1 MPLSI
6 NTNMAA
12 TRASF
17 YLSKNNNMLQQSL
30 DRLSSGKRI
39 NNSSDDAGGLAVSMK
54 MQGTIS
60 RLSGAESNIGN
71 AISFLQVQDG
81 ILESAGNIVSR
92 MGELKGL
99 YGDVLK
105 NTTDKATYDAEFQ
118 DLQGQLYQ
126 LATTKFNGVSLFS
139 NSGNGPPPGG
149 GSASAPNIL
158 HAAGDFDAGTANP
171 ADVRLGSSNRTVS
184 VFTTADG
191 SSGASV
197 SISQSLMLS
206 AVTFTTGSVTTNVKF
221 SDREQ
226 VATVR
231 GLADKSGAST
241 DSLGDFDTAL
251 FTKALE
257 NVATMRA
264 KNGGQV
270 SRLQY
275 AQEDVLAQKTNLEA
289 ANGRIMDV
297 DIARESTELAKYNIL
312 VQASAS
318 MVAQASVST
327 DVALMLLR

>member
-54 MQGTIS
+54 MQGTID
-60 RLSGAESNIGN
+60 RLTGAESNIGN

-105 NTTDKATYDAEFQ
+105 NTTDKATYDAEFS

-126 LATTKFNGVSLFS
+126 IAQTKFNGVSLFGDKDNLGTPTS
-139 NSGNGPPPGG
+139 LVFGTTPTGNGLLNVY
-149 GSASAPNIL
+149 S
-158 HAAGDFDAGTANP
+158 
-171 ADVRLGSSNRTVS
+171 
-184 VFTTADG
+184 TADG
-191 SSGASV
+191 SSGSSV
-197 SISQSLMLS
+197 GIQQGLLLSAMTFTYNTAGGVQSLTTSTNGWADSNANFGNNAVDDGDLS
-206 AVTFTTGSVTTNVKF
+206 LAV
-221 SDREQ
+221 SDS
-226 VATVR
+226 ATANKLN
-231 GLADKSGAST
+231 LADMNT
-241 DSLGDFDTAL
+241 DL

-257 NVATMRA
+257 NVATLRA
-264 KNGGQV
+264 TNGGSV

-275 AQEDVLAQKTNLEA
+275 AQEDVLSQKTNLEA

>member
-54 MQGTIS
+54 MQGTID
-60 RLSGAESNIGN
+60 RLTGAESNIGN

-105 NTTDKATYDAEFQ
+105 NTTDKATYDAEFS

-126 LATTKFNGVSLFS
+126 ITQTKFNGVSLFADKLDG
-139 NSGNGPPPGG
+139 SG
-149 GSASAPNIL
+149 
-158 HAAGDFDAGTANP
+158 AAGSGMDFDDPAGSPTSDGLLN
-171 ADVRLGSSNRTVS
+171 
-184 VFTTADG
+184 VFTTEEG
-191 SSGASV
+191 SSGSSV
-197 SISQSLMLS
+197 AIHKSLMLS
-206 AVTFTTGSVTTNVKF
+206 ALTFTLDGTGKVQTTAGNINTAWNDTNTNGADGAVTAGATHSLAVNTGSKLLL
-221 SDREQ
+221 SD
-226 VATVR
+226 V
-231 GLADKSGAST
+231 GT
-241 DSLGDFDTAL
+241 DL
-251 FTKALE
+251 FTIALQ
-257 NVATMRA
+257 NIATMRA
-264 KNGGQV
+264 SNGGQV

-275 AQEDVLAQKTNLEA
+275 AQEDVMAQKTNLEA

>member
-54 MQGTIS
+54 MQGTID
-60 RLSGAESNIGN
+60 RLTGAESNIGN

-118 DLQGQLYQ
+118 DLLGQMFQ
-126 LATTKFNGVSLFS
+126 LAQTQFNGVSLFS
-139 NSGNGPPPGG
+139 QDANGDGAGGAAGVALAEFGVGTGNGLN
-149 GSASAPNIL
+149 AK
-158 HAAGDFDAGTANP
+158 TQ
-171 ADVRLGSSNRTVS
+171 T

-191 SSGASV
+191 SSGSGV
-197 SISQSLMLS
+197 SINQTLLL
-206 AVTFTTGSVTTNVKF
+206 AAITFTN
-221 SDREQ
+221 
-226 VATVR
+226 A
-231 GLADKSGAST
+231 SGASAKAFSASGADGT
-241 DSLGDFDTAL
+241 FSLASKTASSKTLEDTNFTTAL

-257 NVATMRA
+257 NIASLRA
-264 KNGGQV
+264 QNGGSV

-275 AQEDVLAQKTNLEA
+275 AQEDVMAQKTNLEA

>member
-54 MQGTIS
+54 MQGTID
-60 RLSGAESNIGN
+60 RLTGAESNIGN

-81 ILESAGNIVSR
+81 ILESAANIVSR

-118 DLQGQLYQ
+118 DLQGQMFQ
-126 LATTKFNGVSLFS
+126 LALTQFNGVSLFS
-139 NSGNGPPPGG
+139 QDGNKAGNVGALAAPAGATLAQG
-149 GSASAPNIL
+149 FFSTSATDGRFAKSM
-158 HAAGDFDAGTANP
+158 D
-171 ADVRLGSSNRTVS
+171 

-191 SSGASV
+191 SSGSSV
-197 SISQSLMLS
+197 SINQALMLS
-206 AVTFTTGSVTTNVKF
+206 AITFDDAAGTNTLAFSTSGADGTFSLASKSTSSKTLADVNFTT
-221 SDREQ
+221 D
-226 VATVR
+226 
-231 GLADKSGAST
+231 
-241 DSLGDFDTAL
+241 L

-257 NVATMRA
+257 NIASLRA
-264 KNGGQV
+264 MNGGSV

-275 AQEDVLAQKTNLEA
+275 AAEDVMAQKTNLEA

>member
-1 MPLSI
+1 
-6 NTNMAA
+6 MAA

-54 MQGTIS
+54 MQGTID
-60 RLSGAESNIGN
+60 RLTGAESNIGN

-81 ILESAGNIVSR
+81 ILESAGKIVSR

-99 YGDVLK
+99 HGDVLK

-126 LATTKFNGVSLFS
+126 LSQTLFNGVSLF
-139 NSGNGPPPGG
+139 GDRDDGT
-149 GSASAPNIL
+149 
-158 HAAGDFDAGTANP
+158 AAGGNTGLVFGTTPTANG
-171 ADVRLGSSNRTVS
+171 LLN

-191 SSGASV
+191 SSGSSV
-197 SISQSLMLS
+197 GIEQSQLLS
-206 AVTFTTGSVTTNVKF
+206 AMTFTTTVAGGVTTAVNVTTTGWN
-221 SDREQ
+221 DANAGAGAGPAN
-226 VATVR
+226 ATDYS
-231 GLADKSGAST
+231 LAVNSGNSLQ
-241 DSLGDFDTAL
+241 LGDLDTVV
-251 FTKALE
+251 FSTALE
-257 NVATMRA
+257 NIATMRA
-264 KNGGQV
+264 TNGGSV

>member
-54 MQGTIS
+54 MQGTID
-60 RLSGAESNIGN
+60 RLTGAESNIGN

-81 ILESAGNIVSR
+81 ILESAANIVSR

-118 DLQGQLYQ
+118 DLQGQLFQ
-126 LATTKFNGVSLFS
+126 IAQTKFNGVSLFS
-139 NSGNGPPPGG
+139 QDANGNGAGAAAAA
-149 GSASAPNIL
+149 GSAVAVFGVGTGR
-158 HAAGDFDAGTANP
+158 GDNAKTQ
-171 ADVRLGSSNRTVS
+171 T

-191 SSGASV
+191 SSGSGVSINQTLLLSAITFNDAAGTNELAFSASGADGTFSLASKSV
-197 SISQSLMLS
+197 SSKTLDD
-206 AVTFTTGSVTTNVKF
+206 ANFT
-221 SDREQ
+221 
-226 VATVR
+226 
-231 GLADKSGAST
+231 
-241 DSLGDFDTAL
+241 TAL

-257 NVATMRA
+257 NIASLRA
-264 KNGGQV
+264 QNGGSV

-275 AQEDVLAQKTNLEA
+275 AQEDVMAQKTNLEA